1 MDGQDEGL
9 ARLTDLDVTW
19 GFDLHAFVR
28 DRSQEASVAGD
39 AGDVTA
45 ETVDSSQGG
54 AVDASLV
61 PVERAETVDTMNLS
75 QGGAVDAS
83 PVPGGRAESD
93 SDIPATS
100 GTDQRSGEDPP
111 VILSERAAHE
121 LSSWGRLPPTGMGWT
136 RVRANACRVNLLNV
150 SV

>member
-1 MDGQDEGL
+1 M
-9 ARLTDLDVTW
+9 
-19 GFDLHAFVR
+19 
-28 DRSQEASVAGD
+28 
-39 AGDVTA
+39 
-45 ETVDSSQGG
+45 
-54 AVDASLV
+54 
-61 PVERAETVDTMNLS
+61 
-75 QGGAVDAS
+75 DAS
-83 PVPGGRAESD
+83 PVPGGRAGSD
-93 SDIPATS
+93 SGISATS